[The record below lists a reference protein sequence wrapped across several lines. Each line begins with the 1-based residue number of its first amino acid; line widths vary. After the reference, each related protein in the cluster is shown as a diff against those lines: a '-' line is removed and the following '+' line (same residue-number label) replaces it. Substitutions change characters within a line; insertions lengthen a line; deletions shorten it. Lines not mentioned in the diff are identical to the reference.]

1 MIQSTITSES
11 ARRGAW
17 VLGTYIDALDWQG
30 VTERILRW
38 AAAREGRAV
47 CLCNVHSAV
56 TAVSS
61 TDLRRALASSDMVL
75 PDGAPIAWMLRR
87 KGHERQ
93 TRLAGPDLMLRL
105 CSALQETSIGVFLF
119 GSSEETIRALRHQ
132 LQQRFPRLKIKG
144 ASSPRYGEWTQA
156 EEDRYVLQIRES
168 SAGVVFIGLC
178 CPRQEIWIAKR
189 SKDVPGVMIGV
200 GAAFDFHAG
209 TVKRAPAFM
218 QKAGLEWLHRLSS
231 EPKRLWRRYLTT
243 NSRFIWLAARDLMG
257 CGAGKKNG
265 GDISLDRDKS

>member
-1 MIQSTITSES
+1 MSDSTVTQGP
-11 ARRGAW
+11 ARQGAR
-17 VLGTYIDALDWQG
+17 VLGTYIDALDWG
-30 VTERILRW
+30 ATIGRILQW
-38 AAAREGRAV
+38 AAARESRTV

-61 TDLRRALASSDMVL
+61 TDLRTALGSSDMVL

-105 CSALQETSIGVFLF
+105 CSALEGTSIGVFLF
-119 GSSEETIRALRHQ
+119 GSSEETLRALRHQ
-132 LQQRFPRLKIKG
+132 LQQRFPRLTIMG

-156 EEDRYVLQIRES
+156 EEDRYVSQIRES
-168 SAGVVFIGLC
+168 GAGIVFIGLG
-178 CPRQEIWIAKR
+178 CPRQEIWMAKR

-209 TVKRAPAFM
+209 TVKRAPEFM
-218 QKAGLEWLHRLSS
+218 RKAGLEWLHRLGS
-231 EPKRLWRRYLTT
+231 EPRRLWRRYLTT

-257 CGAGKKNG
+257 SGAEKKNDG
-265 GDISLDRDKS
+265 GITADREKP